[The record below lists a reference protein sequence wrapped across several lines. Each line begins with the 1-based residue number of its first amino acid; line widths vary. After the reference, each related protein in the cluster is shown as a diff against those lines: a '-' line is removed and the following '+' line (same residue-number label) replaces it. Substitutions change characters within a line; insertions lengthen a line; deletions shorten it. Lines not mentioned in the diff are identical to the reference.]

1 MGQRAWEG
9 RKVVFAVVF
18 TNITKRGALPEEASV
33 HIVEMTAIKVALR
46 EENREEKNI

>member
-18 TNITKRGALPEEASV
+18 TNITKRGALPEEASI
-33 HIVEMTAIKVALR
+33 HIVEMTSNKSSIQGDSQ
-46 EENREEKNI
+46 